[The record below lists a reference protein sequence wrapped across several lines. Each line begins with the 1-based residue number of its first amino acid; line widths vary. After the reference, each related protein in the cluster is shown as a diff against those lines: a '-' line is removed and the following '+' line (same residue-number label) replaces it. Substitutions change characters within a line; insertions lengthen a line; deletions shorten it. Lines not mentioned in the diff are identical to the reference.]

1 MENNSINKKLKD
13 IEIENVETKNV
24 LCEII
29 NKVDSIDSRL
39 NLLEDYLLS
48 DGK

>member
-13 IEIENVETKNV
+13 LEIENVETTNV
-24 LCEII
+24 LYEII
-29 NKVDSIDSRL
+29 NKVDTIDSRL
-39 NLLEDYLLS
+39 KLLEDYLLS